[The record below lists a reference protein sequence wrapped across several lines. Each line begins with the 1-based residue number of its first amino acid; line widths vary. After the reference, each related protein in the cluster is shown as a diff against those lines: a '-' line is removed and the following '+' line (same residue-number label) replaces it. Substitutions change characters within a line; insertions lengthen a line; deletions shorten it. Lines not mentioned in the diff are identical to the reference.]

1 MKLYYMPGVCSLAD
15 HIVLEW
21 IGQPYQIEEV
31 PRAELRSPEYLKLNP
46 DGVVPVLVDD
56 DGWVLTENIAILN
69 YLADRFPAAQLGG
82 DGTPRGRAEVNRW
95 LGFLNSDVHPAFK
108 PLFRPERFI
117 ADPAQHAELQD
128 TARTKLHGYFERLNA
143 QLANHDWLAG
153 IRSIADPY
161 LFVVQRWAR
170 AKAVDLAGLDHLER
184 FVHRMHAD
192 PGVKAA
198 MRAEGI

>member
-21 IGQPYQIEEV
+21 IGQPYETEEV

-46 DGVVPVLVDD
+46 NGVVPTLVDD

-69 YLADRFPAAQLGG
+69 YLADRFPVARLGG
-82 DGTPRGRAEVNRW
+82 NGTPRGRAEVNRW
-95 LGFLNSDVHPAFK
+95 LGFLNADVHPAFR

-117 ADPAQHAELQD
+117 ADPAQHAGLQD
-128 TARTKLHGYFERLNA
+128 TARAKLRGYFEQLNE
-143 QLANHDWLAG
+143 QLASHDWIAG
-153 IRSIADPY
+153 ARSIADPY

-170 AKAVDLAGLDHLER
+170 AKAIDLAGLDHLEC

-192 PGVKAA
+192 SGVKTA
-198 MRAEGI
+198 MHAEGI

>member
-31 PRAELRSPEYLKLNP
+31 PRDGLRSAEYLKLNP
-46 DGVVPVLVDD
+46 DGVVPTLVDD

-69 YLADRFPAAQLGG
+69 YLADRFPVARLGG
-82 DGTPRGRAEVNRW
+82 NGTPRGRAEVNRW
-95 LGFLNSDVHPAFK
+95 LGFLNADVHPAFK

-117 ADPAQHAELQD
+117 ADPGLHTELQA
-128 TARTKLHGYFERLNA
+128 TAKTKLRGYFERLNT
-143 QLANHDWLAG
+143 QLAYKDWLTG
-153 IRSIADPY
+153 TRSIADPY
-161 LFVVQRWAR
+161 LFVVQRWAM
-170 AKAVDLAGLDHLER
+170 AKAVDLNGLDHLQR

-192 PGVKAA
+192 AGVKAA
-198 MRAEGI
+198 MHAEGL